1 VIRLV
6 VLLSAVTLFAGAAA
20 AENLS
25 PRAFTEAAA
34 AAATAAMPG
43 AKVIIVG
50 DLQLET
56 RSPSGETTSTDLTNA
71 YRIYLADPKKLDAV
85 IRRYVGLLV
94 ETVRV
99 GDRKGVVDQS
109 RIVPVIKPQLWI
121 DGVRRL
127 HESLKTPEAASEL
140 LTEPFNTELGI
151 VYAEDRPRSVRYL
164 MTRDNIGDRGKLHDL
179 ALENLS
185 HILPKI
191 EMRSGDDNIWQ
202 ISAGGD
208 YEASLLL
215 VDPLWSTGRIK
226 VDGDIVVA
234 IPAKGAL
241 FVTGS
246 RNEAGLARLRAAAAD
261 LAKGPYALTPALL
274 VYRGGKFVVLE
285 NN

>member
-1 VIRLV
+1 MIRV
-6 VLLSAVTLFAGAAA
+6 VLLFSAVMLFAGAAA
-20 AENLS
+20 AENLT

-34 AAATAAMPG
+34 AAAKAAMPG
-43 AKVIIVG
+43 AKVSIVD
-50 DLQLET
+50 DLQFET

-71 YRIYLADPKKLDAV
+71 YRVYLADPKKLDAV

-94 ETVRV
+94 ETIRV
-99 GDRKGVVDQS
+99 GDPKGVVDQS
-109 RIVPVIKPQLWI
+109 RIVPVMKPLRWI

-127 HESLKTPEAASEL
+127 HDAQKTPEAASHL
-140 LTEPFNTELGI
+140 LTEPYNTELGI

-164 MTRDNIGDRGKLHDL
+164 MTRDNIGDRAKLHDL

-191 EMRSGDDNIWQ
+191 EMRGGANDIWQ

-215 VDPLWSTGRIK
+215 VDPLWSTGQIK

-234 IPAKGAL
+234 VPTKDAL

-246 RNEAGLARLRAAAAD
+246 RNQAGLARLRAVAAD
-261 LAKGPYALTPALL
+261 LAKGPYALTRALL